1 MRERELIETDRC
13 LLLYF
18 ETETQ
23 RRFKFES
30 EIATVIRMRVK
41 IRTAKGDVFLIDDV
55 SKAMKVEVFRKKVG
69 YVRSIVWLGQCYF
82 TRVSLTVLCN
92 G

>member
-18 ETETQ
+18 ESETQ
-23 RRFKFES
+23 RKFKFES
-30 EIATVIRMRVK
+30 GIATVIRMRVK

-69 YVRSIVWLGQCYF
+69 DVRSIAYLSQC
-82 TRVSLTVLCN
+82 
-92 G
+92 